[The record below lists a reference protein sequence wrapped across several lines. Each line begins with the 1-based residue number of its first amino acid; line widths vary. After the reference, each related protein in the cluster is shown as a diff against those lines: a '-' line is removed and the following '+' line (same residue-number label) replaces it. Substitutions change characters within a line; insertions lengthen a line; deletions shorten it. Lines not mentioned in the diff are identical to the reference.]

1 MVAKKGTAR
10 RAIELPSVIRHR
22 IASGVLGRLDKLVQP
37 TYDEIFETL
46 GLQATQKLELDKT
59 LAAQPRDWRDTL
71 RESLPLLPL
80 SSEKESQFQI
90 RHEIGRGG
98 MGLVHLA
105 HQNALGRDV
114 AIKTVHGGEISRAT
128 ENALLQEARVMGV
141 VEHPNVVPIH
151 VIGQDESG
159 RPVIVMKRVQG
170 VSWEAYFCN
179 AAPIPSEDPMGFHLN
194 IFLSVC
200 NAMSFAHSRGIIH
213 RDIKP
218 ENVMVGQFGEV
229 YLLDWGLAAA
239 LVDMPRIPKVSDLV
253 GVVGTP
259 VFMAPEMTTGDN
271 ASQGI
276 HTDIFLLG
284 GLLHTVATGEPPNRG
299 TTLFEVMSF
308 SYTGQKHIYPDTV
321 PDELV
326 DICERALAHEPAER
340 YTSADELKNA
350 VEAFL
355 SHRNSHQLV
364 HAANERMQA
373 LTRAIEA
380 EEPDIDAHF
389 AEARFAFMSALQI
402 WSQNPEAQTG
412 LQACLKH
419 MIIFRAERGD
429 FRGATALLSELPQ
442 PDDDLRSFV
451 EERASDA
458 NAQEV
463 RLAKIAYD
471 YDESVGIHSRQWV
484 VALMA
489 ATFALAPFV
498 LGPMASSPVPAPFR
512 GITEVPLLFW
522 SNAVLLGFAPAMI
535 ALNYFTFT
543 RYRDHKASRIFS
555 LGMTWMFVL
564 AVGIRTSTLWTGLSL
579 VHAAA
584 AETAM
589 FSSGLIMLGLA
600 IDRRLGRPGWWYAL
614 TSLVLVVTNDYPLE
628 IYSFG
633 SFVACAAFLY
643 AGPFEIRPP
652 WQPRQ

>member
-1 MVAKKGTAR
+1 
-10 RAIELPSVIRHR
+10 
-22 IASGVLGRLDKLVQP
+22 VQP
-37 TYDEIFETL
+37 TYDEIFDTL
-46 GLQATQKLELDKT
+46 GLQATQQLELDKT
-59 LAAQPRDWRDTL
+59 LAGKAIDWRDTL

-80 SSEKESQFQI
+80 SGEKDTQFQI

-105 HQNALGRDV
+105 FQNALGRDV
-114 AIKTVHGGEISRAT
+114 AIKTVHSGEISRDT
-128 ENALLQEARVMGV
+128 ENALLQEARVMGA

-159 RPVIVMKRVQG
+159 RPVIVMKRIQG
-170 VSWEAYFCN
+170 VSWESYFCGQT
-179 AAPIPSEDPMGFHLN
+179 PVPSEDEMGFHLN

-200 NAMSFAHSRGIIH
+200 NAMSFAHSRGILH

-239 LVDMPRIPKVSDLV
+239 LVDMPRIPKVSDLI

-299 TTLFEVMSF
+299 ATLFEVMSF
-308 SYTGQKHIYPDTV
+308 SYTGQKRIYPDGV

-326 DICERALAHEPAER
+326 DICERALAHTPGDR
-340 YTSADELKNA
+340 YKNADELKTA

-355 SHRNSHQLV
+355 SHRNSHALV
-364 HAANERMQA
+364 NAANERTQA
-373 LTRAIEA
+373 LTLALES
-380 EEPDIDAHF
+380 DDSDVDALF
-389 AEARFAFMSALQI
+389 AEVRFAFMSALQI
-402 WSQNPEAQTG
+402 WRQNPEALRG
-412 LQACLKH
+412 LQSCLKQ
-419 MIIFRAERGD
+419 MIIYRAERGD
-429 FRGATALLSELPQ
+429 FRGATALLSELPDA
-442 PDDDLRSFV
+442 DDALRSFV
-451 EERASDA
+451 EERASQASA
-458 NAQEV
+458 NDV

-471 YDESVGIHSRQWV
+471 YDESVGIHSRQWI

-489 ATFALAPFV
+489 ATFALAPVV
-498 LGPMASSPVPAPFR
+498 LGPMASSPVPALFR

-522 SNAVLLGFAPAMI
+522 SNAVLVAFTPALV

-579 VHAAA
+579 SHAAA

-589 FSSGLIMLGLA
+589 FSSGLMMLGLA
-600 IDRRLGRPGWWYAL
+600 IDRRLGRPGWWYAM
-614 TSLVLVVTNDYPLE
+614 TSLALVMAKDYPVE
-628 IYSFG
+628 IYSLG
-633 SFVACAAFLY
+633 SFIACASFLY

-652 WQPRQ
+652 WQPRE

>member
-1 MVAKKGTAR
+1 MV
-10 RAIELPSVIRHR
+10 
-22 IASGVLGRLDKLVQP
+22 GVDRLVQP
-37 TYDEIFETL
+37 TYDQIFETL

-59 LAAQPRDWRDTL
+59 LAAKAPDWRDTL
-71 RESLPLLPL
+71 RDSLPLLPL
-80 SSEKESQFQI
+80 SGQKESQFQI

-105 HQNALGRDV
+105 YQNALGRDV
-114 AIKTVHGGEISRAT
+114 AIKTVHAGEISRDT
-128 ENALLQEARVMGV
+128 ENALLQEARVMGA

-151 VIGQDESG
+151 VIGQDEAG
-159 RPVIVMKRVQG
+159 RPVIVMKRIQG

-179 AAPIPSEDPMGFHLN
+179 QTPVPSEDPMGFHLN

-200 NAMSFAHSRGIIH
+200 NAMSFAHSRGILH

-271 ASQGI
+271 AAQGI

-299 TTLFEVMSF
+299 ATLFEVMSF

-321 PDELV
+321 PEELV
-326 DICERALAHEPAER
+326 DICERALAHAPADR
-340 YTSADELKNA
+340 YTSADELKAA

-364 HAANERMQA
+364 HAANERMLA
-373 LTRAIEA
+373 LTRAIQA
-380 EEPDIDAHF
+380 DEPDIDAHF
-389 AEARFAFMSALQI
+389 AEARFAFMSARQI
-402 WSQNPEAQTG
+402 WRQNPEAQKG
-412 LQACLKH
+412 LQACLKQ
-419 MIIFRAERGD
+419 MIVYRAEHGD
-429 FRGATALLSELPQ
+429 FRGASALLSELPEA
-442 PDDDLRSFV
+442 DEDLRSLV
-451 EERASDA
+451 DELASRAD
-458 NAQEV
+458 AQEAK
-463 RLAKIAYD
+463 LAKIAYD

-484 VALMA
+484 VASMA
-489 ATFALAPFV
+489 ATFALAPFA
-498 LGPMASSPVPAPFR
+498 LGAMTKSPVPELFR
-512 GITEVPLLFW
+512 GVTEVPLLFW
-522 SNAVLLGFAPAMI
+522 ANAVLVAFAPALV

-555 LGMTWMFVL
+555 LGMTWMYVL
-564 AVGIRTSTLWTGLSL
+564 ALAVRSSTLWSGLSL

-584 AETAM
+584 AETAI

-600 IDRRLGRPGWWYAL
+600 IDRRLGRPGWWYAMTGL
-614 TSLVLVVTNDYPLE
+614 ALVLVNDYPLE

-633 SFVACAAFLY
+633 SFIACTSFLY
-643 AGPFEIRPP
+643 SGPLTIRPP
-652 WQPRQ
+652 WERPE